1 MSHIKKTM
9 SLAAAAVLLTAGMVS
24 AQNSERNTKVTFSA
38 PVSLPGV
45 TLPAGTYTFKIADLQ
60 TTRHVVHVAN
70 ADDTQVLGTFIAIAA
85 ERQQPADETVITFRE
100 TPAHMPPAV
109 RYWYYPGDTIG
120 QEFAYPKQQAMQI
133 ANATGEDVL
142 AIDAD
147 PKDADAMKSG
157 EISRVSPASPAEQEA
172 RSASDATPPQA
183 PSAPSAATAPPAQ
196 SAAAQPQPAPSAQ
209 QPAPTAEAET
219 AQAERARSA
228 QPPAAGPDT
237 AATRPAAAGTS
248 GRLPNT
254 ASELPLVG
262 LIGLLSLGGALIT
275 RGLSTRLA
283 SIRDR

>member
-1 MSHIKKTM
+1 M

-24 AQNSERNTKVTFSA
+24 AQNSERTTKVTFSA
-38 PVSLPGV
+38 PVSLPGI

-60 TTRHVVHVAN
+60 ATRHVVHVAN

-85 ERQQPADETVITFRE
+85 ERPQPADETVITFRE

-109 RYWYYPGDTIG
+109 RYWYYPGDPIG
-120 QEFAYPKQQAMQI
+120 QEFAYPKEQAMQI

-147 PKDADAMKSG
+147 AKDADAMKSG

-172 RSASDATPPQA
+172 RSASDATPPAQ
-183 PSAPSAATAPPAQ
+183 SAPSAATAPPAP
-196 SAAAQPQPAPSAQ
+196 SAAAQPPPAPPAQPQ

-219 AQAERARSA
+219 AQAGRA
-228 QPPAAGPDT
+228 PAAQSPAARPDT
-237 AATRPAAAGTS
+237 AATRPAATATS

-254 ASELPLVG
+254 ASELPFVG

-283 SIRDR
+283 SIRDN

>member
-1 MSHIKKTM
+1 MSHVKQTM
-9 SLAAAAVLLTAGMVS
+9 SIAAAAVLLTAGMVS

-38 PVSLPGV
+38 PVSLPGI

-60 TTRHVVHVAN
+60 STRHVVHVAN

-109 RYWYYPGDTIG
+109 RYWYYPGDSIG
-120 QEFAYPKQQAMQI
+120 QEFAYPKEQAIQI

-147 PKDADAMKSG
+147 AKDADAMKSG

-183 PSAPSAATAPPAQ
+183 PSAPSAATPPPAQ
-196 SAAAQPQPAPSAQ
+196 SAAAQPRPAPS
-209 QPAPTAEAET
+209 AEAET
-219 AQAERARSA
+219 AQAERAPSA
-228 QPPAAGPDT
+228 QSPAERPDA
-237 AATRPAAAGTS
+237 AATRSAAAGTS

-275 RGLSTRLA
+275 RGLSARLA
-283 SIRDR
+283 SVRDN